1 MLSILRVAVV
11 VATCLAITSIEAGA
25 ANMLAVTDVARAYG
39 FICATESP
47 QAAVELARPGLS
59 LVVRAGDPRYQVNDD
74 VRYLARPPVFKNNE
88 IYVDAAFERILADL
102 AAAHPWPVSAA
113 STLTAASQNL
123 AATSP
128 VLTIAAKYVEGAEAI
143 HVSGTG
149 PPGFLVSVALKA
161 RMSRDVPIV
170 VIGRAFVQV
179 DADGRFGATISAG
192 SIGLANTSFIAS
204 ASGRGIEPVTAQV
217 EIQKPNPN
225 LHSPNDGLPKG

>member
-1 MLSILRVAVV
+1 VLAILRVTVV
-11 VATCLAITSIEAGA
+11 VATFLAITTIEVGA
-25 ANMLAVTDVARAYG
+25 ATMLAVTDVARAYG
-39 FICATESP
+39 FICATEST

-74 VRYLARPPVFKNNE
+74 VRYLTRTPVFKNNE
-88 IYVDAAFERILADL
+88 IYVDVAFERVLADL
-102 AAAHPWPVSAA
+102 AAAHPWPVSAP
-113 STLTAASQNL
+113 TAASQNL
-123 AATSP
+123 AATTP

-149 PPGFLVSVALKA
+149 PPGFLVSVVLKA
-161 RMSRDVPIV
+161 IMSRDVPIV

-179 DADGRFGATISAG
+179 DADGKFGATIPAG

-204 ASGRGIEPVTAQV
+204 ASGRGIEPVTAEV
-217 EIQKPNPN
+217 PIQKPNPN